1 MLDTRNSELQVADCL
16 SALWGEKK
24 KSKHNDFSATVCKYF
39 PSLIYLPVFNP
50 LVLLE

>member
-1 MLDTRNSELQVADCL
+1 MLDTRNTELQAAGCL
-16 SALWGEKK
+16 LCTLGE
-24 KSKHNDFSATVCKYF
+24 KSKHADLSATVCKYF